1 MTTRF
6 KSVIYA
12 SRLRGA
18 SQHTQPAG
26 HVPNRSLTIYNK
38 TMTKKKSK
46 IPSTFKAKKPHERRI
61 ADDLVKQHEKNEK
74 LKNKEINKN
83 ILDLFK

>member
-1 MTTRF
+1 LTTRF

-18 SQHTQPAG
+18 SQYTQPAG

-38 TMTKKKSK
+38 TICVGT
-46 IPSTFKAKKPHERRI
+46 HYECQQRRFI
-61 ADDLVKQHEKNEK
+61 FRYKNLIE
-74 LKNKEINKN
+74 EF
-83 ILDLFK
+83 DHGSD